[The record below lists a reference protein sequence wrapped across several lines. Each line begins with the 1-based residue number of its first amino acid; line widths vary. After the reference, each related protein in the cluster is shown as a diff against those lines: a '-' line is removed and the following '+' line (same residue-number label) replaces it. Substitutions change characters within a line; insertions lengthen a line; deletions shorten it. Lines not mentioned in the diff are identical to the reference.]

1 MRPIVSDPTDSGDVG
16 VGEVAPKP
24 RPRTCTEKTPE
35 KMQEKADLSL
45 LSRKVTE
52 KHEGEDAIA
61 GREGEDAVTIV
72 GREDAVAIA
81 IAGREDSRSRR
92 ERRRREREASVG
104 LGKNAIP

>member
-1 MRPIVSDPTDSGDVG
+1 MRPIISDPTDSGYVG
-16 VGEVAPKP
+16 VEEVAPKP

-52 KHEGEDAIA
+52 KHEGEDAVA
-61 GREGEDAVTIV
+61 GREGEDAVT
-72 GREDAVAIA
+72 